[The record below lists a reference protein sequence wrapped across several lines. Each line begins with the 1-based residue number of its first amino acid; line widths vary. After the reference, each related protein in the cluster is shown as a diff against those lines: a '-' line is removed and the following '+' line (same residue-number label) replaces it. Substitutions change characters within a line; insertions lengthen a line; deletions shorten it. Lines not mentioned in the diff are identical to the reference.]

1 MIGDPDG
8 TVMALFAAFCRI
20 GGCIMLLPGFSS
32 ARIPGQIRLFMA
44 VAVTIALT
52 PILWNTIYPKVSGKP
67 IDYIE
72 LVAVETGVGV
82 VIGLITRIYV
92 LGLQF
97 TGTIIA
103 MSIGFNAPP
112 MPDLI
117 EDGAENQLTNMLSFA
132 GLLLLFMTD
141 FHHTVFKALVDSY
154 GAIPIGGI
162 FHVQKAL
169 ITLTDTLQ
177 ATFLVMLR
185 LGSPFLLYGLI
196 FNVAIGFVNK
206 LAPQIPVFFIS
217 APYMIMGGLI
227 LFYFGVAAMLRLFV
241 DGFMPIFGG

>member
-1 MIGDPDG
+1 MISDPDG

-20 GGCIMLLPGFSS
+20 GGCIMLMPGFSS
-32 ARIPGQIRLFMA
+32 ARVPAQIRLFLA
-44 VAVTIALT
+44 VAVTLSLS
-52 PILWNTIYPKVSGKP
+52 PILWNTIYPKVGGKP

-72 LVAVETGVGV
+72 LIVVETAVGS
-82 VIGLITRIYV
+82 VIGLITRFYV
-92 LGLQF
+92 IGLQF

-112 MPDLI
+112 MPDII

-132 GLLLLFMTD
+132 GLLILFMLD
-141 FHHTVFKALVDSY
+141 FHHTVFRALVDSY
-154 GAIPIGGI
+154 GAIPVGGVFQI
-162 FHVQKAL
+162 QKAL

-177 ATFLVMLR
+177 STFMVMLR

-217 APYMIMGGLI
+217 APYLIMGGLI
-227 LFYFGVAAMLRLFV
+227 LFYFGVTAMLRLFV
-241 DGFMPIFGG
+241 DGFMPVFGG